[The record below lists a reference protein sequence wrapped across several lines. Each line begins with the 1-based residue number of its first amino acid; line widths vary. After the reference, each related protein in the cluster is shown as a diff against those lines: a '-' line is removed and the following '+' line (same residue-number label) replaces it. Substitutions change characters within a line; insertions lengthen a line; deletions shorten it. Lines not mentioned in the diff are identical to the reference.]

1 MIIFGVL
8 SLITFFRLFCGDNDD
23 SDSADDIDD
32 NSDDNYDDNED
43 VVDLTK

>member
-1 MIIFGVL
+1 MIIFGVF
-8 SLITFFRLFCGDNDD
+8 SLITFFRLFCGDND
-23 SDSADDIDD
+23 DSADDIDD